1 MTELCD
7 RKDFV
12 LSRICQSLNSE
23 PIQPTASSFV
33 SILYGG
39 YKIVGNIVT
48 LSIEL
53 KIVKS
58 FTNGDT
64 LLYGLPTPKGTYAP
78 LQIMNNAN
86 AYFYNGYI
94 RSNGDL
100 IFRAA
105 NIPTVGQNI
114 SIAVSYIH

>member
-1 MTELCD
+1 MCD

-53 KIVKS
+53 KVVKS
-58 FTNGDT
+58 LTNTET
-64 LLYGLPTPKGTYAP
+64 LLFRLPTPKGTYVP
-78 LQIMNNAN
+78 LRIVNNEN
-86 AYFYNGYI
+86 ADFYDGYI

-100 IFRAA
+100 IFRTA
-105 NIPTVGQNI
+105 NVPTVGQNI